1 MKKLTNLV
9 AFLKAKSKSRL
20 NVGLFVVMLM
30 VVIGAGWAIPNLFFQ
45 PVKVVLPLEEIE
57 LSFDANGPYAI
68 LEPRRDGNAI
78 ILNIKRV
85 AGVEKISYELAYQ
98 SNLNVEEKGQAD
110 GASSVERGVQG
121 EINGVD
127 SSKSEYSQE
136 ILFGTCS
143 KGDTFS
149 TLHCVFDKGVEFG
162 TLTLR
167 IFEKPGKDS
176 KTQKVYKFVTPWRMQ
191 KPEVAL
197 GKIFSAD
204 NHFGYKTT
212 ALRQDL
218 SNIGYTIVHDLSGA
232 PKLNSDKTFAGK
244 VYALNSP
251 TAKKF
256 PSGVVVIESAE
267 NIASGASI
275 ARYSEVRDEWELLKS
290 EISKSSIQASASEAG
305 LFAIV
310 VGK

>member
-1 MKKLTNLV
+1 MKKLVNILN
-9 AFLKAKSKSRL
+9 FLKLKFKSKL
-20 NVGLFVVMLM
+20 NVGLVVLLL
-30 VVIGAGWAIPNLFFQ
+30 VVIVGTVWAVPNLFFKDT
-45 PVKVVLPLEEIE
+45 KVVLPLEEIE
-57 LSFDANGPYAI
+57 LSFDANGPYAL

-98 SNLNVEEKGQAD
+98 SSLSVEEQGQAD
-110 GASSVERGVQG
+110 ELTSVERGVQG

-167 IFEKPGKDS
+167 IYEKPTRES

-191 KPEVAL
+191 KPDVAL

-204 NHFGYKTT
+204 NHFGFSTT
-212 ALRQDL
+212 ASRQDL
-218 SNIGYTIVHDLSGA
+218 SNVGYTIVHDLSGA
-232 PKLNSDKTFAGK
+232 PKLDGNLSFVGK
-244 VYALNSP
+244 VYALNVP

-256 PSGVVVIESAE
+256 PSGSVTIEMAE
-267 NIASGASI
+267 DVAAGASI
-275 ARYSEVRDEWELLKS
+275 ARYSVEKNNWELLNS
-290 EISKSSIQASASEAG
+290 QISKSTIKAEASEAG
-305 LFAIV
+305 LFGV
-310 VGK
+310 VVSQ